1 MTKET
6 ELIEER
12 EELEQIIKELIIK
25 KQEDFESITSIKNK
39 VTQEIYIK
47 YLERVIKILLETQE
61 KLNTIKLEKC

>member
-6 ELIEER
+6 ELIEKR